1 MIRRALYPGSF
12 DPPTNGHIDI
22 IKRALS
28 AFHEVR
34 ILVASSSRKNSLLTM
49 EERVELMRKIFRGN
63 RRVTV
68 DSWDGLVMDY
78 ARKHKMHA
86 VVRGLRAASD
96 FEYEFM
102 MAAMNRKLNPDVQT
116 FFLMT
121 GENLFFVSSTMVKEL
136 FRYGGDISQYLP
148 KPVCK
153 VLLEKRKRGEV

>member
-49 EERVELMRKIFRGN
+49 EERVELMRGVFRGN

-121 GENLFFVSSTMVKEL
+121 GENLFFISSTMVKEL
-136 FRYGGDISQYLP
+136 FRFGGDISPYVP
-148 KPVCK
+148 KTVYRA
-153 VLLEKRKRGEV
+153 LQDKRKRGEV